1 MIIPN
6 FYVNNNLPCDND
18 SLDFSKLAMKD
29 ISMKMQ
35 ATIHKQTL
43 MTKIMT

>member
-6 FYVNNNLPCDND
+6 FYVNNLLCNNE
-18 SLDFSKLAMKD
+18 SFDFSKLPMKD

-35 ATIHKQTL
+35 ATSHKQTL
-43 MTKIMT
+43 MTK